1 MHDVSRAGEDRE
13 RAGLRDDRPAR
24 RHPQL
29 GDAHRGEADA
39 HDRRLRPAVLRL
51 QLLRHHRHQPRRVR
65 HRPQDGQ
72 GRLARPAD
80 RRSAAS
86 RSPSLPRSR
95 PQNENPR
102 ANRHGAEPRQVHRL
116 SHLLGHLQERLDQ
129 PRGHG
134 IRLVQQR
141 RDQARHRLSQGL
153 GEPGALERRLG
164 AQDATASIEPQDR
177 RQVARAGEDLRQSR
191 PARDRRLLRA
201 LHLRLRAPAEGAGA
215 GGLPDGA
222 PALADHR
229 RAHGEDRV
237 GPELGGD
244 PRRRVRQALG
254 TTTTSKA
261 CRRRSTASS
270 RTPS

>member
-13 RAGLRDDRPAR
+13 RAGLGDDRPAR
-24 RHPQL
+24 RHPQF

-65 HRPQDGQ
+65 DRAQDGQ
-72 GRLARPAD
+72 GRLARPPD

-86 RSPSLPRSR
+86 PSPSLPGSR

-102 ANRHGAEPRQVHRL
+102 ANRHGAEPRQVHRV

-164 AQDATASIEPQDR
+164 AQEERQAAAQDR
-177 RQVARAGEDLRQSR
+177 RQMAGAGQDLRQSR

-215 GGLPDGA
+215 GGLSDGA
-222 PALADHR
+222 PPLAHHR

-244 PRRRVRQALG
+244 PGRRVRQALG
-254 TTTTSKA
+254 RRTTSKA

-270 RTPS
+270 KTPS